1 MKIFV
6 KIFLCLIVIC
16 FTMVTPVMRRNTNVA
31 LAKYDSVA
39 QSMVVIEAKSG
50 RVLNEKNA
58 KTRRPM
64 ASTTKIATAITVIEN
79 EKNIQREIVVPNEAQ
94 GVEGSSIYL
103 QAGERIKIIDLL
115 YGLMLQSGNDCAVA
129 LALSVCDSI
138 EEFSLLMNETVKKA
152 GAENTNFVNP
162 HGLHDDNHYTTA
174 IDLAKITAYA
184 LKNKIFANI
193 VSTKKYT
200 CRWDGKEYDRVLI
213 NKNKILSTY
222 EGGNG
227 VKTGYTKKAGRCL
240 VASAKKN
247 GMEIIAVVLNC
258 GPMFEDC
265 KNLMDDAFENYKMVN
280 FSEYFCGKIM
290 ANVFKGKEKQ
300 VALSVSKGRT
310 YPLNKKEINALTYE
324 TENIIEM
331 TAPIEIGKENGKI
344 KIFVENELLF
354 VEKLFTIKDVDAL
367 TMNDTLGGL
376 VEKWHS

>member
-1 MKIFV
+1 
-6 KIFLCLIVIC
+6 
-16 FTMVTPVMRRNTNVA
+16 MVTPVMRRNTNVA